1 MEPKFYFGHFDVGF
15 QGVLFSHFHQKRSK
29 EYDHHSSWP
38 RVESYPT
45 VLSFDYTFPPN
56 IEGHPS
62 FEFPLLS
69 HIAMFLENFKLY
81 QSLHLLT
88 FNSRNFSPGSAQARE
103 TAGAEASTPQWPW
116 KVHSLRILPSGAT
129 FRMAVWNHQTQS
141 GAHSWASHDHH
152 IHHDHH
158 SAGFRSRLAKGV
170 IPLLEMLELFWRL
183 VDETPN
189 RLVLEMFGQFF
200 RVDRKGH
207 QPLWMAHQILGIRRS
222 RAKLRWLVPLV
233 SL

>member
-81 QSLHLLT
+81 QSLQLLT
-88 FNSRNFSPGSAQARE
+88 FNSRNFSPGSAAQARE

-116 KVHSLRILPSGAT
+116 KVHSAWRFGSIRLR
-129 FRMAVWNHQTQS
+129 VV
-141 GAHSWASHDHH
+141 H
-152 IHHDHH
+152 IAGR
-158 SAGFRSRLAKGV
+158 SPMIIIFIMIIIQQAGFRSRLAKTV

-183 VDETPN
+183 VDETTDWFWKCSASSSGLIGRGTN
-189 RLVLEMFGQFF
+189 HSGWLTR
-200 RVDRKGH
+200 
-207 QPLWMAHQILGIRRS
+207 ALGS
-222 RAKLRWLVPLV
+222 DLVPSCGGSSHWFLCN
-233 SL
+233 LLG